1 MTTAAVRPGALADV
15 GAIVWRDWRIFRRN
29 WLAPTTGSALE
40 PVVYLLVFGYGF
52 GALVAEVAGIPYLDF
67 MATGAAANAVL
78 LVGLING
85 TVNGFF
91 RRTGDHLYDGFIS
104 APVMLGSVVAGEAL
118 WTGLR
123 AAGVTVTTLVVAGAF
138 GVALAWSAL
147 LAPVV
152 GLVAGFGFA
161 CLGAAV
167 AARMRSDQQLGVVV
181 SGLFAP
187 MFLLSWTFFPLDDA
201 PSWLQWTSQAS
212 PLTHVVALL
221 RAAAFG
227 ESATGPILINTAVVL
242 AFAAGSW
249 LLALRWLRGSLV
261 SGAQG

>member
-1 MTTAAVRPGALADV
+1 MTTVAVRSGVLVDV
-15 GAIVWRDWRIFRRN
+15 GAFVWREWRIFRRT
-29 WLAPTTGSALE
+29 WLAPTVGSALE

-78 LVGLING
+78 WLGLIGG

-91 RRTGDHLYDGFIS
+91 RRTGDHLYDGFIA
-104 APVMLGSVVAGEAL
+104 APVALGSVVAGEAL

-123 AAGVTVTTLVVAGAF
+123 AAGVTVTTLVVARLF

-167 AARMRSDQQLGVVV
+167 AARLRSDQQLDVMVTGI
-181 SGLFAP
+181 FAP
-187 MFLLSWTFFPLDDA
+187 MFVLSWTFFPLYDV
-201 PSWLQWTSQAS
+201 PTWLAWTSQAS
-212 PLTHVVALL
+212 PLTHVVGLL

-227 ESATGPILINTAVVL
+227 LPPTRQILVNTVVVL
-242 AFAAGSW
+242 AFTAGSW
-249 LLALRWLRGSLV
+249 LLAVRWLRVALV
-261 SGAQG
+261 SGAEE

>member
-1 MTTAAVRPGALADV
+1 MTTVAIRSDVLADV
-15 GAIVWRDWRIFRRN
+15 GALVWREWRIFRRT
-29 WLAPTTGSALE
+29 WLAPTVGSALE

-78 LVGLING
+78 LLGLITG

-91 RRTGDHLYDGFIS
+91 RRTGDHLYDGFIA
-104 APVMLGSVVAGEAL
+104 APVRVGSVVAGEAL

-123 AAGVTVTTLVVAGAF
+123 AAAITVTTLVVAHVF

-167 AARMRSDQQLGVVV
+167 AARMRSDQQLDVVV
-181 SGLFAP
+181 TSIFTP
-187 MFLLSWTFFPLDDA
+187 MFLISWTFFPLDDA
-201 PSWLQWTSQAS
+201 PTWLRWSSQAS

-227 ESATGPILINTAVVL
+227 VPHTGPILISMVVVL
-242 AFAAGSW
+242 AFAGASW
-249 LLALRWLRGSLV
+249 LLAVRWLRGTLV
-261 SGAQG
+261 SGAQE